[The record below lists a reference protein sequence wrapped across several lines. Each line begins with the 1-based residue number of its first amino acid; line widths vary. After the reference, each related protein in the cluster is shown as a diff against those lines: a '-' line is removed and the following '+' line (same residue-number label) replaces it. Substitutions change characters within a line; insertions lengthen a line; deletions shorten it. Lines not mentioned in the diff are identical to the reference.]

1 MMNHC
6 DCDACK
12 RDRELMEM
20 VREFLPLLVILA
32 RAQAS
37 ASINISHKWR
47 DLDGEG
53 MFKKLNEMRKG
64 DIMQTERMAVNV

>member
-1 MMNHC
+1 MNHC

-12 RDRELMEM
+12 RDRELLEM
-20 VREFLPLLVILA
+20 VREFLPLLMILA

-37 ASINISHKWR
+37 ASINVSHKWR

-53 MFKKLNEMRKG
+53 MFKKLNETHKS
-64 DIMQTERMAVNV
+64 DIIKAERIAVNV